1 MCSKMS
7 SKAVKVLVGL
17 VILGVAGVI
26 ILAVY
31 FGSGK
36 ASASVS
42 LQGDHNQSKLSQ
54 SAGIHVLEINNQGD
68 NAGCSSWT
76 VAEYAVILLTFIILL
91 KCTHIIHYCW
101 WTKRQIKNS
110 LVKERERVKIDHD
123 KLAIVPAD
131 RVIVPAI

>member
-7 SKAVKVLVGL
+7 SKAVKILVGL
-17 VILGVAGVI
+17 VILGIAGVI
-26 ILAVY
+26 TLAVY
-31 FGSGK
+31 FGSGQ
-36 ASASVS
+36 ANASVT

-54 SAGIHVLEINNQGD
+54 SAGLHILEINNQGD
-68 NAGCSSWT
+68 NVGCNTWT

-91 KCTHIIHYCW
+91 KCTHIIHYCC

-110 LVKERERVKIDHD
+110 LAKERERVQIDHD
-123 KLAIVPAD
+123 KLALPN

>member
-17 VILGVAGVI
+17 VILGLAGVI
-26 ILAVY
+26 SLAVY
-31 FGSGK
+31 FGSGQ
-36 ASASVS
+36 ANASVT

-54 SAGIHVLEINNQGD
+54 SAGLHILEINNQGD
-68 NAGCSSWT
+68 NVGCNTWT
-76 VAEYAVILLTFIILL
+76 VAEYAVILLTFIILF
-91 KCTHIIHYCW
+91 KCSHIIHHCC

-110 LVKERERVKIDHD
+110 LAKERARVQIDLD
-123 KLAIVPAD
+123 KLALPN

>member
-17 VILGVAGVI
+17 VILGLARVI
-26 ILAVY
+26 SLAVY
-31 FGSGK
+31 FGSGQ
-36 ASASVS
+36 ANASVT

-54 SAGIHVLEINNQGD
+54 SAGLHILEIDNQGD
-68 NAGCSSWT
+68 NVGCNTWT

-91 KCTHIIHYCW
+91 KCIHIIHYCC

-110 LVKERERVKIDHD
+110 LAKERERVQIDLD
-123 KLAIVPAD
+123 KLALPN